1 MSFPLTRFESVSRR
15 QFLRRSAVLGAV
27 VLVPGVACGNN
38 DKQALS
44 DSGSV
49 GTTTVAGTAGTA
61 GSGSTPAGGSAAGTT
76 TIAAPSG
83 PAFPT
88 GAQLEVNFTYLASDG
103 RARNPYIAVWVETP
117 AGELVST
124 VSVWFKSRDAKYL
137 QHLTRWYDAE
147 TTLIDAGGTN
157 NVDAISEASRP
168 AGTYQVVWNGTDVDG
183 AAVAQGEYVL
193 CIEAAREHGPHGL
206 MTTPITIGTAA
217 FQATLTDDGEL
228 TSGSV
233 NFVV

>member
-44 DSGSV
+44 GGDSG
-49 GTTTVAGTAGTA
+49 GTTTVAGTSGS
-61 GSGSTPAGGSAAGTT
+61 SGSTPAAGSVAGTT

-83 PAFPT
+83 AAFPT
-88 GAQLEVNFTYLASDG
+88 GARLEVNFTYVASDG

-117 AGELVST
+117 AGDLVST
-124 VSVWFKSRDAKYL
+124 VSVWFKSREAKYL

-183 AAVAQGEYVL
+183 TPVAQGDYVL

-206 MTTPITIGTAA
+206 MTTPITIGTSA

-228 TSGSV
+228 TAGSV

>member
-44 DSGSV
+44 GDSG
-49 GTTTVAGTAGTA
+49 GTTTVAGTG
-61 GSGSTPAGGSAAGTT
+61 GSIGSTPDGGSVAGTT
-76 TIAAPSG
+76 TTAPPSG
-83 PAFPT
+83 PAFPS
-88 GAQLEVNFTYLASDG
+88 GAQLEVNFTYVAGDG

-117 AGELVST
+117 TGELVST
-124 VSVWFKSRDAKYL
+124 VSVWFKSREAKYL

-183 AAVAQGEYVL
+183 APVAQGDYVL

-206 MTTPITIGTAA
+206 MTTPITIGTSA
-217 FQATLTDDGEL
+217 FQAMLTDDGEL
-228 TSGSV
+228 TAGSV